1 MDIDV
6 RPCASTEELRDAL
19 NVISHY
25 FGHENNDED
34 AERFANWIEVE
45 RMHTARDN
53 GRIVGGAGAF
63 TYRMSVPGGGS
74 VSAAGVT
81 VVGVLPTHR
90 RRGVL
95 TAMMKAQLED
105 CRARGDEVAYLWAS
119 EATIYGRFGYGLASR
134 IGAVELSRERTRFAH
149 PFEPRG
155 TVRLLDLDEAAK
167 LFPPL
172 YDEVFAQRP
181 GMFSRNQAWWET
193 RKLNDDPARRRGGPL
208 NRALLELDGEPA
220 GLRPLPRRAG
230 LDCRCRRAER

>member
-1 MDIDV
+1 MDIEV

-25 FGHENNDED
+25 FGHENTDED
-34 AERFANWIEVE
+34 AERFANWIEVD
-45 RMHTARDN
+45 RMHAARAD
-53 GRIVGGAGAF
+53 GEIVGGAGAF

-74 VSAAGVT
+74 VSAGGVT

-105 CRARGDEVAYLWAS
+105 CRARGDAVAYLWAS

-134 IGAVELSRERTRFAH
+134 MGAVELARERTRFAQ

-155 TVRLLDLDEAAK
+155 TVRLLELEEAAQ

-181 GMFSRNQAWWET
+181 GHVLAQQGVVGDAQAERRSRAAPRRAAQPRAA
-193 RKLNDDPARRRGGPL
+193 RARRRAGRV
-208 NRALLELDGEPA
+208 RA
-220 GLRPLPRRAG
+220 LPRRAG
-230 LDCRCRRAER
+230 LDGRCRRAAR